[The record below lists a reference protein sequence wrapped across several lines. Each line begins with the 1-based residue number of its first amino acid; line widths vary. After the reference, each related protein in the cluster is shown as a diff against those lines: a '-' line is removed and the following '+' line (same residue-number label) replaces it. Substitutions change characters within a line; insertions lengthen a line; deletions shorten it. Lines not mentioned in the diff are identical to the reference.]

1 MRVENMEKPD
11 VVTVSSK
18 GQVVIPQ
25 SMRHKLGI
33 NAKSKLLIYPYQD
46 TLIMKKLDT
55 KNVKKRLEQM
65 YRRIDARRAKYGG
78 LTEEEIQDEIEAN
91 RLSKRREKRD

>member
-1 MRVENMEKPD
+1 MEKTD

-25 SMRHKLGI
+25 NVRHKLGI
-33 NAKSKLLIYPYQD
+33 SVKSKLLVYPYQD

-55 KNVKKRLEQM
+55 KNVEKRLEQM
-65 YRRIDARRAKYGG
+65 YRRIDARKAKYGG
-78 LTEEEIQDEIEAN
+78 LTEEEIREEIEKF
-91 RLSKRREKRD
+91 RLNKRKEKRG